1 MSGTLDYTTP
11 VRAITGED
19 KDLTEYQGDV
29 LLVVN
34 TASKCGFTP
43 QYDGLEALHQKYR
56 ERGLRV
62 LGFPCNQFLHQE
74 PGTEEEIAE
83 FCRLN
88 HGVTFPLHAKI
99 EVNGEGTH
107 PLYQQLKE
115 AAPGAL
121 GSEAIK
127 WNFTKF
133 LVNREGRI
141 LRRYGSSTKPVDL
154 EQDIEALL

>member
-1 MSGTLDYTTP
+1 MSDTLDYTTS
-11 VRAITGED
+11 VRTITGED
-19 KDLTEYQGDV
+19 RDLTEYQGDV

-62 LGFPCNQFLHQE
+62 LGFPCNQFLKQE

-88 HGVTFPLHAKI
+88 YGVTFPLHAKI
-99 EVNGEGTH
+99 EVNGDGTH
-107 PLYQQLKE
+107 PLYQQLKK

-121 GSEAIK
+121 GSQAIK

-133 LVNREGRI
+133 LVDREGRI
-141 LRRYGSSTKPVDL
+141 LRRYSSSTRPEDL

>member
-1 MSGTLDYTTP
+1 MSDTLDYTVG
-11 VRAITGED
+11 VRTITGEE
-19 KDLTEYQGDV
+19 KDLTEYRGDV

-43 QYDGLEALHQKYR
+43 QYEGLEKLHRKYH
-56 ERGLRV
+56 EQGLRV
-62 LGFPCNQFLHQE
+62 LGFPCNQFLEQE

-83 FCRLN
+83 FCQLN
-88 HGVTFPLHAKI
+88 YGVTFPMHAKI
-99 EVNGEGTH
+99 EVNGKGAH
-107 PLYQQLKE
+107 PLYRQLKE

-121 GSEAIK
+121 GSKGIK

-133 LVNREGRI
+133 LVDREGRI
-141 LRRYGSSTKPVDL
+141 LRRYASATRPEDL